1 MRYELPTEAVCRGRF
16 LVTGALAM
24 LVCAAHGAVGASEPA
39 APVRHV
45 IEQPS
50 QALAEALRSIARQTG
65 ASVLFDPTV
74 VNGRTAR
81 AVSGRLSAAEA
92 IARAIDGT
100 GLTADVMKDGAIV
113 VKPAPSAG
121 GGAPAASGARSSAMG
136 LPVGSPGGAAPVQL
150 AQAAGPVRSDGGAA
164 RSASDE
170 ERVADA
176 QKIEITGSRLKR
188 VAAEGPVPVN
198 TYSAEDVQKSGQP
211 TLERFLSSLSEVSVA
226 AGEGSFGATG
236 GQGTVQLRGLPLGST
251 LTLINGRRVQ
261 AVGSSSANYFN
272 LNLIPLSAV
281 ERVEVLPVGSSAVY
295 GGDAL
300 AGVVNVI
307 LKKSIDGMA
316 LDARLGSA
324 KGIGDGS
331 VSLAGGGSDARG
343 SFLLLGSYSKRSP
356 LTMGERSFFRDADYR
371 RFGGSDQRSRSCAP
385 GTVSSTNGANLPG
398 LGSSFA
404 GIPSVSAGQ
413 VLATADFVP
422 TAGIANLCSGQAIG
436 KGYTLVHGLETLG
449 LHASGERYLSG
460 TWSVFGELTRTEDRL
475 RSDEAALM
483 LNNVL
488 VPASNRYNPFGVD
501 VRVTSVLGS
510 ENGVQTLDRRTSYT
524 RALVGVRGE
533 LGGGWDFEA
542 TGSTSRDSGESR
554 TSGVNANAAARAG
567 ALASAS
573 TDSALNPFAT
583 GRAAS
588 DQVLQAI
595 WPESLRISRGKR
607 DQLGGFVRG
616 PLFSLP
622 AGPLEAIAGVETGRD
637 GYESTIPGT
646 LAIATAR
653 TQWAAYTELR
663 APLLHSSPGAG
674 RGWDLAA
681 LTLAARRDTY
691 SDFGAAATYQAGLE
705 VRPARTLLLRASA
718 ATSFKP
724 PTLLQTNIPDQ
735 SFPSEAF
742 GLVDPARGNERVVG
756 GEVVRSTNPALVP
769 ERGRAYALG
778 AVWEPEGL
786 LGTRLGLTAWKL
798 RIDGLIGLAFPQ
810 VLVNNEGLFPGVVT
824 RGPATGSGPGPIT
837 RVLWGEVNYGA
848 VDTSGV
854 DLEASH
860 AWKAVGGT
868 WAVAAG
874 VTRTREYQVVLAPSA
889 PAEDRLG
896 RRFYDFW
903 SPAWKGRLSAG
914 FNQGSWGLGVTSRY
928 LGAYKDAGTSE
939 RRLGNAWTHDLNA
952 SLDLIK
958 LGLSAG
964 SMVKGAVLSFGIVNV
979 TDRQPE
985 FVETAPFYD
994 PTQADWRGRYASA
1007 RLSVTW

>member
-1 MRYELPTEAVCRGRF
+1 
-16 LVTGALAM
+16 
-24 LVCAAHGAVGASEPA
+24 
-39 APVRHV
+39 
-45 IEQPS
+45 
-50 QALAEALRSIARQTG
+50 
-65 ASVLFDPTV
+65 
-74 VNGRTAR
+74 
-81 AVSGRLSAAEA
+81 
-92 IARAIDGT
+92 
-100 GLTADVMKDGAIV
+100 
-113 VKPAPSAG
+113 
-121 GGAPAASGARSSAMG
+121 
-136 LPVGSPGGAAPVQL
+136 
-150 AQAAGPVRSDGGAA
+150 
-164 RSASDE
+164 
-170 ERVADA
+170 
-176 QKIEITGSRLKR
+176 
-188 VAAEGPVPVN
+188 
-198 TYSAEDVQKSGQP
+198 
-211 TLERFLSSLSEVSVA
+211 
-226 AGEGSFGATG
+226 
-236 GQGTVQLRGLPLGST
+236 
-251 LTLINGRRVQ
+251 
-261 AVGSSSANYFN
+261 
-272 LNLIPLSAV
+272 
-281 ERVEVLPVGSSAVY
+281 
-295 GGDAL
+295 
-300 AGVVNVI
+300 
-307 LKKSIDGMA
+307 
-316 LDARLGSA
+316 
-324 KGIGDGS
+324 
-331 VSLAGGGSDARG
+331 
-343 SFLLLGSYSKRSP
+343 
-356 LTMGERSFFRDADYR
+356 
-371 RFGGSDQRSRSCAP
+371 
-385 GTVSSTNGANLPG
+385 
-398 LGSSFA
+398 
-404 GIPSVSAGQ
+404 
-413 VLATADFVP
+413 
-422 TAGIANLCSGQAIG
+422 
-436 KGYTLVHGLETLG
+436 
-449 LHASGERYLSG
+449 
-460 TWSVFGELTRTEDRL
+460 
-475 RSDEAALM
+475 M

-501 VRVTSVLGS
+501 VRVTSVLGT

-524 RALVGVRGE
+524 RALVGVRGD

-554 TSGVNANAAARAG
+554 TSGVNANAAARTG
-567 ALASAS
+567 ALASA
-573 TDSALNPFAT
+573 DADAALNPFTT
-583 GRAAS
+583 GSAAS
-588 DQVLQAI
+588 DQVLRAI
-595 WPESLRISRGKR
+595 WPESLRINDGRR
-607 DQLGGFVRG
+607 DQLSAFVRG
-616 PLFSLP
+616 PLLTLP

-637 GYESTIPGT
+637 SYEASIPG
-646 LAIATAR
+646 AISSAADR
-653 TQWAAYTELR
+653 TQRAAYTELR
-663 APLLHSSPGAG
+663 APLLRSSPSAG

-681 LTLAARRDTY
+681 LTLAARRDSY

-756 GEVVRSTNPALVP
+756 GEVVRSTNPALGP
-769 ERGRAYALG
+769 ERGKAYALG

-848 VDTSGV
+848 VDTSGI

-860 AWKAVGGT
+860 AWKALGGSWT
-868 WAVAAG
+868 LAAG
-874 VTRTREYQVVLAPSA
+874 ATRTREYQVVLAPSA
-889 PAEDRLG
+889 PVEDRLG

-914 FNQGSWGLGVTSRY
+914 FNQGSWSLGVTSRY

-985 FVETAPFYD
+985 FVETTPFYD